1 MNYDLIFTKMNEK
14 ELSEEEKQIKA
25 QEDTTGL
32 PSLFKT
38 WNQFYGFVFL
48 FLVFQVII
56 YRLFTIYFGN

>member
-1 MNYDLIFTKMNEK
+1 MNEK